1 MAGFEVI
8 VRPVVFPNIR
18 PAPTRSLPPADDPT
32 KGLCVIHGS
41 GGQLVD
47 LPQSWSA
54 SSSKSRPIET
64 RRRVDEVQIY
74 QEEDDGKVN
83 KKNFI
88 KAHVANKI
96 WTVDPSVGTIQGDVF
111 IPGGSKGAKGTS
123 YETAT
128 YYARQLEQRN
138 IEIKNRDIIQ
148 KNPDAPQ

>member
-18 PAPTRSLPPADDPT
+18 PAPTRSLPPADDPE

-54 SSSKSRPIET
+54 SSSKSKPIET
-64 RRRVDEVQIY
+64 KRRVDEVTVY

-83 KKNFI
+83 KKNFV
-88 KAHVANKI
+88 KLKVANKI
-96 WTVDPSVGTIQGDVF
+96 WTVDSSVGTIQGDVF
-111 IPGGSKGAKGTS
+111 IPGGSKGAKGNS
-123 YETAT
+123 YEIAT
-128 YYARQLEQRN
+128 YYARQLEQKN
-138 IEIKNRDIIQ
+138 IEITNRDKIE
-148 KNPDAPQ
+148 KNKEAAR